1 MRPERMGRTTRTTG
15 IRIRALAPIAAAL
28 LLTLSVSV
36 GLASADDARN
46 AENTFT
52 KWIAGYPNM
61 AGVVGGDVGDGTYS
75 GVILSRTG
83 TGTLADPILITADY
97 HFDGSRHD
105 FTARVDIVEIIPTA
119 TISGVVTDGWL
130 QGNLAVGEFTVTTCS
145 HGGLTTTCFEGTFDI
160 LRGTKPEE

>member
-1 MRPERMGRTTRTTG
+1 MRSPRAAIATRFIGTG
-15 IRIRALAPIAAAL
+15 SRALAIVAAVAL
-28 LLTLSVSV
+28 LALSLGV
-36 GLASADDARN
+36 GLAWAGDARN

-97 HFDGSRHD
+97 HFNGSRHD

>member
-1 MRPERMGRTTRTTG
+1 MRSLRS
-15 IRIRALAPIAAAL
+15 RALAIATAL
-28 LLTLSVSV
+28 MLLTLALGMGV
-36 GLASADDARN
+36 ASADGGSDSRN

-105 FTARVDIVEIIPTA
+105 FTARVDIVEIIPPRRSA
-119 TISGVVTDGWL
+119 AS
-130 QGNLAVGEFTVTTCS
+130 
-145 HGGLTTTCFEGTFDI
+145 
-160 LRGTKPEE
+160 

>member
-1 MRPERMGRTTRTTG
+1 VQINARN
-15 IRIRALAPIAAAL
+15 RALAILAAAAL
-28 LLTLSVSV
+28 LVLSLGMGSA
-36 GLASADDARN
+36 LASQDARN

-61 AGVVGGDVGDGTYS
+61 AGVVGGDVGAGTYS

-83 TGTLADPILITADY
+83 AGTVADPILITADY

-105 FTARVDIVEIIPTA
+105 FTARVDIVEIIPSA

-130 QGNLAVGEFTVTTCS
+130 AGNLAVGEFTVTTCS

-160 LRGTKPEE
+160 LRGTKPED